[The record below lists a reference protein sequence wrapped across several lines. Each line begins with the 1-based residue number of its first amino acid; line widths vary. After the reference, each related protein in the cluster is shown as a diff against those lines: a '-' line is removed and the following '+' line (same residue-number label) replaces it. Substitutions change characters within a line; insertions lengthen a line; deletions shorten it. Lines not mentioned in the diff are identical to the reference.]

1 MEYLL
6 DKPEIILYAVL
17 AIGTIYNL
25 YLTRRQTN
33 LIFMPAVGIITI
45 NCINLLIDK
54 EQGLD
59 YENVAN
65 VIVSFVI
72 KNVGNLP
79 AKNFKIDT
87 VGKIGN
93 TILSHEEKKR
103 ISGSTVFPQ
112 QILINTANID
122 KDLIEKIIKNKK
134 RLRYKV
140 EISYSDWK
148 NYQKYN
154 YSSYYEF
161 VVANKNPFA
170 FSFQSSSEYD
180 FITELS

>member
-1 MEYLL
+1 MEYLK
-6 DKPEIILYAVL
+6 DNPEIILYAVL

-33 LIFMPAVGIITI
+33 LIFMPAVGIIEI
-45 NCINLLIDK
+45 NPISLLIDRQ
-54 EQGLD
+54 QGMD
-59 YENVAN
+59 YKNVAS
-65 VIVSFVI
+65 VIINFMI

-79 AKNFKIDT
+79 ARNFKIDT
-87 VGKIGN
+87 IGKIDN
-93 TILSHEEKKR
+93 TTLSHKETKR
-103 ISGSTVFPQ
+103 SSGSTVFPQ
-112 QILINTANID
+112 QILINKAIIN
-122 KDLIEKIIKNKK
+122 KDLIKDVVENKK

-161 VVANKNPFA
+161 VVDNKSPLV
-170 FSFQSSSEYD
+170 FSFQNSSEYD
-180 FITELS
+180 FSTEL

>member
-1 MEYLL
+1 MKYLL
-6 DKPEIILYAVL
+6 DNPEIILYGVL
-17 AIGTIYNL
+17 AIGTMYNL

-33 LIFMPAVGIITI
+33 LIFMPAVGIIEI
-45 NCINLLIDK
+45 NSINFLIDGQ
-54 EQGLD
+54 QGMG

-65 VIVSFVI
+65 VSIRFIV

-87 VGKIGN
+87 IGKIDDI
-93 TILSHEEKKR
+93 TLSHKETKKS
-103 ISGSTVFPQ
+103 SGSTVFPQ
-112 QILINTANID
+112 QILINTANIN
-122 KDLIEKIIKNKK
+122 KNLINDIVKNKK

-154 YSSYYEF
+154 YSSYYE
-161 VVANKNPFA
+161 VVIANKKPLV
-170 FSFQSSSEYD
+170 FSYQNSSEDD
-180 FITELS
+180 F